1 MEDNNAQNAQNLPIT
16 CANGCGFYGN
26 PINNNMC
33 SKCFKE
39 LNQKNNAAQAATAAT
54 TTTSGLTAK
63 LAQPP
68 QAPALSVLSTPPS
81 SSSSNAFTP
90 VQAPVPRVASNSI
103 ITTPTNAVASPI
115 ISVSSTPTPSTASG
129 ASTPTSI
136 ASDALEGL
144 APGERPPQVN
154 KGRCYMCRAKIPLA
168 KQAINRCR
176 CEFVFCDSH
185 KDTSKHD
192 CDFDFAKMGKEM
204 LTKNNPKLN
213 DKPRGGRSFTRIQE

>member
-1 MEDNNAQNAQNLPIT
+1 MDDNNAQNAQNLPIT
-16 CANGCGFYGN
+16 CANGCGFYGH
-26 PINNNMC
+26 PINNNLC

-39 LNQKNNAAQAATAAT
+39 LNQKNNAAQTAATANSA
-54 TTTSGLTAK
+54 TTSGLTEK
-63 LAQPP
+63 P
-68 QAPALSVLSTPPS
+68 QAPTPSTLSTPPTS
-81 SSSSNAFTP
+81 STSDASTP
-90 VQAPVPRVASNSI
+90 IQAPVPIVASNSTI
-103 ITTPTNAVASPI
+103 NTSTSVIASPV
-115 ISVSSTPTPSTASG
+115 ISGSSTPTPSTGSG
-129 ASTPTSI
+129 FSTPTSI
-136 ASDALEGL
+136 SSDALEGL

-168 KQAINRCR
+168 KQAINKCR

>member
-39 LNQKNNAAQAATAAT
+39 LNQKNNPAKAATAASAS
-54 TTTSGLTAK
+54 TSGLTEK
-63 LAQPP
+63 LAQPS
-68 QAPALSVLSTPPS
+68 QAPTPSVLSTPPTS
-81 SSSSNAFTP
+81 SSSDASTP
-90 VQAPVPRVASNSI
+90 IQAPVPTVGSNSA
-103 ITTPTNAVASPI
+103 NAVAS
-115 ISVSSTPTPSTASG
+115 SVIPASSTPTPSTGSG
-129 ASTPTSI
+129 VSTPTSI
-136 ASDALEGL
+136 ASDALESL

-168 KQAINRCR
+168 KQAINKCR

>member
-1 MEDNNAQNAQNLPIT
+1 MEDNNAQNMPIN

-26 PINNNMC
+26 PINNNLC

-39 LNQKNNAAQAATAAT
+39 LSQKKGTPQNATTVTAAP
-54 TTTSGLTAK
+54 SGLTEK
-63 LAQPP
+63 PNQP
-68 QAPALSVLSTPPS
+68 QAPAQSVLSTPPS
-81 SSSSNAFTP
+81 SSSSDAPAP
-90 VQAPVPRVASNSI
+90 VQAPVPTSTTNNTTTANATASS
-103 ITTPTNAVASPI
+103 V
-115 ISVSSTPTPSTASG
+115 ISASSTSTPSTTDSG
-129 ASTPTSI
+129 VSTPTSI

-144 APGERPPQVN
+144 TPGERPPQVN

-168 KQAINRCR
+168 KQAINKCR
-176 CEFVFCDSH
+176 CEFVFCDAH

-192 CDFDFAKMGKEM
+192 CDFDFAKMGKEL